1 VSTLSKEQLEQ
12 RAKSIDAAY
21 ANIVIP
27 PIALEDLRIGA
38 FYYTTTVERDH
49 HGRVDEAATVRNE
62 GARTFLV
69 ALEKRIERAKR
80 RNDPAP
86 MTAVSATAEAR

>member
-1 VSTLSKEQLEQ
+1 LSTLTKEQLDQ

-27 PIALEDLRIGA
+27 PLALEDMRIGA
-38 FYYTTTVERDH
+38 FYYTTTAERDH
-49 HGRVDEAATVRNE
+49 EGRVDTAATVRNE
-62 GARTFLV
+62 GARMFLV

-80 RNDPAP
+80 RNDPLP
-86 MTAVSATAEAR
+86 LTAVSPTAEAR